1 MDQIP
6 AGVGSALLNF
16 GILIG
21 LAITQVSSLKKKV
34 QYAHH
39 LLEDLNRDFKDTER
53 QINSLCE
60 FLELAEFS
68 PERHHQCKNHL
79 HDLLLKANKLI
90 NLIDCIEMKLTQRS
104 FFRRSKHRLSLV
116 DSDLGEVRRN
126 IDKINGTITAIRQ
139 EMILA
144 IIISNRDENRMQ
156 TREVRE
162 DIQRVNRNLTGTDAK
177 QIRKIYRVV
186 AMELMYQ
193 SNFVAAGPATGLH
206 SGNPQAKALENSN
219 PLVAPIGTTEAL
231 PSRSISG
238 VQIDFDIPAS
248 TDLADVTEAFSR
260 ILGRSAFDR
269 SRSTYSQFSEI
280 VELPA

>member
-90 NLIDCIEMKLTQRS
+90 NLIDY
-104 FFRRSKHRLSLV
+104 
-116 DSDLGEVRRN
+116 SDLGEVRRN

-144 IIISNRDENRMQ
+144 IIISNRDENRIQ

-193 SNFVAAGPATGLH
+193 SNFVAAGPATGLP

-219 PLVAPIGTTEAL
+219 PLVAPIGITEAL

-260 ILGRSAFDR
+260 ILGRSALDR